1 MEDHPNAAKYR
12 AASKAMEEGKFEE
25 VMDGVADDVVW
36 WMIGSDEPMRGKAAL
51 MESMGGMSDYDI
63 KVDLHDVVANDEHV
77 IALVNVTATKDGKPF
92 KYRTAEIHHVGKDGK
107 ITERWAFSDDTD
119 AINKFFA

>member
-1 MEDHPNAAKYR
+1 MD
-12 AASKAMEEGKFEE
+12 EGRFEE
-25 VMDGVADDVVW
+25 VMDDVSDDVTW
-36 WMIGSDEPMRGKAAL
+36 WMIGSDEPLKGKQAL
-51 MESMGGMSDYDI
+51 IDSMGGGMSEYDI

-77 IALVNVTATKDGKPF
+77 IALVNATATRDGKTF
-92 KYRTAEIHHVGKDGK
+92 KYRTAEIHHVKDGK

>member
-1 MEDHPNAAKYR
+1 MEDHPNAARYR
-12 AASKAMEEGKFEE
+12 AGAKAMDEGKFEE

-36 WMIGSDEPMRGKAAL
+36 WMIGSDEPLRGKEAL
-51 MESMGGMSDYDI
+51 MQSMGGMSDYDVQ
-63 KVDLHDVVANDEHV
+63 VDLHDVVANDEHL
-77 IALVNVTATKDGKPF
+77 IALVTATATKDGRTIT
-92 KYRTAEIHHVGKDGK
+92 YRTAEIHHVKDGK